1 MKQQLSEKIGLEV
14 LENEPLA
21 KYTTFKIGG
30 PAKFFVKVNNK
41 VDLFQAV
48 KAADEFK
55 LPYFIK
61 GGGSNILVSDN
72 GFDGLVIKLESTE
85 PEIKENQVTVFAGS
99 SLGGF
104 INKTVQSGLGGLE
117 FAANIP
123 GTVGGAIYGNAGA
136 YGKGVGD
143 FVESVEIICQD
154 DHEINLKIL
163 TKEECGFGYRDS
175 IFKKN
180 KNWIIAEIKFG
191 LEKDENASEKL
202 EQIKKEWQERLAKQ
216 PLDCPSAGCSFKN
229 FIYTPE
235 LEKYQ
240 EWEIKGKL
248 PAGKF
253 IDEAGLKGKKLGG
266 AMISDKHANF
276 ILNFDHAT
284 AKDVKDLIELV
295 QKTVKDKFGVELEE
309 EVQYVGF

>member
-1 MKQQLSEKIGLEV
+1 MKEKLSQKIGLEV

-30 PAKFFVKVNNK
+30 PAKFFVTVNNK
-41 VDLFQAV
+41 ADLFKAV

-72 GFDGLVIKLESTE
+72 GFDGLVIKLESSE
-85 PEIKENQVTVFAGS
+85 PEIKENLVTVFAGS

-104 INKTVQSGLGGLE
+104 INKTVQAGLGGLE

-143 FVESVEIICQD
+143 FVQSVEIICQD
-154 DHEINLKIL
+154 NHEINLKVL
-163 TKEECGFGYRDS
+163 TKEECEFNYRDS

-180 KNWIIAEIKFG
+180 KNWIIAEIVFK
-191 LEKDENASEKL
+191 LEKDEDAVAKL
-202 EQIKKEWQERLAKQ
+202 EQIKTEWQERLAKQ

-229 FIYTPE
+229 IIYTPE
-235 LEKYQ
+235 LKKYQ
-240 EWEIKGKL
+240 DWEIKGKL

-253 IDEAGLKGKKLGG
+253 IEETGLKGKKLGG

-276 ILNFDHAT
+276 ILNYNNAT
-284 AKDVKDLIELV
+284 AQDVKGLIELV
-295 QKTVKDKFGVELEE
+295 KQEVKDKFGVELEE